1 MTFLLFLV
9 KIFISKLIVWRM
21 NMKVV
26 LLKDVKGSGKAG
38 DIIEAKDGFAQNFL
52 IKKGLAKP
60 CDNQALNEN
69 RQQKQAQEFHRQ
81 ESLKAN
87 KELREKLDGTSI
99 SIQVKSGANGKFFGS
114 VTNKEIADKLF
125 ELGFDID
132 KKKIILQS
140 NIKSVGKFPVS
151 IKISPEET
159 AKITV
164 EITN

>member
-1 MTFLLFLV
+1 
-9 KIFISKLIVWRM
+9 
-21 NMKVV
+21 MKVV

-60 CDNQALNEN
+60 ADTQAMNEN
-69 RQQKQAQEFHRQ
+69 KAQKQAQEFHRQ
-81 ESLKAN
+81 EQLKAN
-87 KELREKLDGTSI
+87 KELRQNLDGKEVTV
-99 SIQVKSGANGKFFGS
+99 QVKSGVGGKFFGS
-114 VTNKEIADKLF
+114 VTNKEIADKLS

-132 KKKIILQS
+132 KKKIVLQS
-140 NIKSVGKFPVS
+140 NIKTAGVYPVT

-164 EITN
+164 NIIN